1 MDIRQVIE
9 KESVIITDGSMGAY
23 LQELGYLGITP
34 ECASID
40 MPDLVASVHKEYI
53 ESGSSVILTNTFGAN
68 KKRLARK
75 NLANKIEDINIK
87 SGEIAK
93 RVSSQYKGILV
104 AGDIGPSGELLEP
117 YGNLT
122 TKEAEEIFVSQAKL
136 LQETGVDLILLETF
150 QDLKEIEV
158 AYNSIKAKYDCFIIP
173 SLTLSSGGENRTL
186 MGQKIEDLLEWAV
199 KIGVLGINCGL
210 TSIEMKSVVSKIRKI
225 SEIPLWIKPNA
236 GIPQVSDGNITYPES
251 IEEFTENCVEMV
263 NKGIKFIGGCCGTTP
278 KYIKNLKKVI
288 YETD

>member
-9 KESVIITDGSMGAY
+9 KEGVIITDGSMGAY

-53 ESGSSVILTNTFGAN
+53 ESGASVILTNTFGAN

-104 AGDIGPSGELLEP
+104 AGDIGPSGEFLEP

-122 TKEAEEIFVSQAKL
+122 MKEAEDIFVYQAKF

-186 MGQKIEDLLEWAV
+186 MGQKIEDLLEWAE

-210 TSIEMKSVVSKIRKI
+210 TSREMESVVSKIRKI
-225 SEIPLWIKPNA
+225 SEIPLWVKPNA

>member
-186 MGQKIEDLLEWAV
+186 MGQKIEDLLEWAE

>member
-1 MDIRQVIE
+1 VDIRQVIE

-186 MGQKIEDLLEWAV
+186 MGQKIEDLLEWAE